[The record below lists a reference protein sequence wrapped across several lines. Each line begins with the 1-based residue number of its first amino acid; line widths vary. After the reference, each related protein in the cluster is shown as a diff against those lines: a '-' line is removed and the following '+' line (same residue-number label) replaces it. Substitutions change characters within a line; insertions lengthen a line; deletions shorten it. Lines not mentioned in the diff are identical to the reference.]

1 MISTGDS
8 AFVLK
13 QHTARTASASIS
25 PAPPSGTPV
34 PARHCTLVAAHST
47 LACASA
53 CAFGPK
59 G

>member
-1 MISTGDS
+1 MISTGDT

-13 QHTARTASASIS
+13 QRAARTDSASGP

-34 PARHCTLVAAHST
+34 PARHHTLVAAHPT
-47 LACASA
+47 LARAAA
-53 CAFGPK
+53 CAHGLK

>member
-1 MISTGDS
+1 MISTGDT

-13 QHTARTASASIS
+13 QQTARTDSASGP

-34 PARHCTLVAAHST
+34 PARHHTLVAAHFT
-47 LACASA
+47 LARASA
-53 CAFGPK
+53 CAHGSK

>member
-1 MISTGDS
+1 MISTGDT
-8 AFVLK
+8 AFVLT
-13 QHTARTASASIS
+13 QHTARTASASDS

-34 PARHCTLVAAHST
+34 PARHCTFVAGHST